1 MATTAKEPVMAQTST
16 KPVKVFRSKG
26 VSASVFANHAKSDG
40 QDVTFH
46 KVSLQRTYKDGD
58 EWKTTSSFS
67 RDDLPIARLLLDR
80 AWEFIL
86 DAEAT
91 HSTDAD
97 EAK

>member
-1 MATTAKEPVMAQTST
+1 MAQTST

-86 DAEAT
+86 DAEAN